1 MYDLR
6 EELLN
11 AVEVRIDR
19 ESDDNM
25 LDKLYALRTDI
36 LEYTEEELEEIDID
50 SYLEE

>member
-19 ESDDNM
+19 ESDDDM

-36 LEYTEEELEEIDID
+36 LECSEEELEDLNVD
-50 SYLEE
+50 SYLE